1 MKTITKI
8 LDAANGDSSEFSLQE
23 QKLSGKLT
31 ISGSP
36 SANIKAFL
44 IEEDSGAKVLKIS
57 CSAWNGATVVLKA
70 KTNHSDDSFTETG
83 VTYSEN
89 LLEQIELF

>member
-1 MKTITKI
+1 MKIVTKI
-8 LDAANGDSSEFSLQE
+8 LDG
-23 QKLSGKLT
+23 QKLTAKLT

-44 IEEDSGAKVLKIS
+44 IEEESGAKVLKIS
-57 CSAWNGATVVLKA
+57 CSNWNSASVALKA
-70 KTNHSDDSFTETG
+70 KTNHSDDSFSETG
-83 VTYSEN
+83 VTYTEN

>member
-8 LDAANGDSSEFSLQE
+8 LDATSGDSSEFSLQE
-23 QKLSGKLT
+23 QKLMGKLT

-44 IEEDSGAKVLKIS
+44 IIEDSGAKVLKIL
-57 CSAWNGATVVLKA
+57 CSNWNSASVALKA
-70 KTNHSDDSFTETG
+70 KTSHSEDSFSETG
-83 VTYSEN
+83 VVYTEN